1 MLIVIQRI
9 ACRSLPAAA
18 PVFRAAMRWFIGF
31 AAACWHAV
39 LQNTL
44 RSSAYFFIFRG
55 PTGRTYTCCQRR
67 QVRDLIIAYIGRPT
81 DFPCPPRQ
89 RQRGQTH
96 GQFHAEPFPAALK
109 PAQRKSKNHWFLAA
123 LLPTFA
129 AVGKSGSLRRAKYPR
144 ARGRGTLSAGGPQA
158 RPLSLLVIPL
168 AADKIHIVPPVCP
181 TRCPIGREPRHFTAS
196 RRE

>member
-1 MLIVIQRI
+1 MH
-9 ACRSLPAAA
+9 P
-18 PVFRAAMRWFIGF
+18 F
-31 AAACWHAV
+31 AAAGKRMSR
-39 LQNTL
+39 
-44 RSSAYFFIFRG
+44 RSAKY
-55 PTGRTYTCCQRR
+55 PCQRHER
-67 QVRDLIIAYIGRPT
+67 NEQRAVGNAGSYAVRHRRAVRGNGSGSYRRVPEPVIARH
-81 DFPCPPRQ
+81 PRGAWE
-89 RQRGQTH
+89 RQRGETYTR
-96 GQFHAEPFPAALK
+96 FDAEPFYTAVVIG
-109 PAQRKSKNHWFLAA
+109 QGKSKNHWFLAV

-158 RPLSLLVIPL
+158 RPPSLLIIPL